1 MNDMDEN
8 TKNNEFINHL
18 GLEMIE
24 ESSKYAKGRIPVKEE
39 LLNPFGTMHGGVLY
53 STNDK
58 EEGKWQDLRI
68 SWPE

>member
-24 ESSKYAKGRIPVKEE
+24 ESSKYAKGRIPVKAE
-39 LLNPFGTMHGGVLY
+39 LLNPFGTMHGGGIREQMRYALGF
-53 STNDK
+53 S
-58 EEGKWQDLRI
+58 
-68 SWPE
+68 